1 MHLLNKLTRR
11 MVANMNDDDANL
23 CMSAFGKFCE
33 ATEHNELT
41 SSDEYQYWVFERG
54 YLAAMQE
61 VAKVIQLRHAGRSV
75 DLDLQMTANRAA
87 YH

>member
-1 MHLLNKLTRR
+1 MHLLDKLTRR
-11 MVANMNDDDANL
+11 MVANMDDYEANA

-33 ATEHNELT
+33 EAERNELT
-41 SSDEYQYWVFERG
+41 SSEEYQYWVFERG

-61 VAKVIQLRHAGRSV
+61 AAKVIKLRHAGRSV